1 MTESED
7 MPEHRELSEAA
18 KAVLRDLG
26 GKPEIGLIET
36 RVRVYFANI
45 DDVDELMDTYAAMA
59 YNLARKLDRD
69 AGPVT
74 ASVNKELRELLAK
87 VADSQ
92 NDTVNLWEQLAG
104 PVSPQMGNTP
114 KS

>member
-1 MTESED
+1 

-36 RVRVYFANI
+36 RVRVYFANL
-45 DDVDELMDTYAAMA
+45 DELNELDSTYAAMA

-74 ASVNKELRELLAK
+74 ASVNKELRELLVK
-87 VADSQ
+87 VAESQ
-92 NDTVNLWEQLAG
+92 SDTVNLWEQLAG
-104 PVSPQMGNTP
+104 PVSPQVGNTT
-114 KS
+114 KL

>member
-1 MTESED
+1 

-36 RVRVYFANI
+36 RVRVYIANI
-45 DDVDELMDTYAAMA
+45 DEVDELVSIYASMA

-74 ASVNKELRELLAK
+74 ASVNKELRELLAM
-87 VADSQ
+87 VAEKQSDSI
-92 NDTVNLWEQLAG
+92 NLWEQFTG
-104 PVSPQMGNTP
+104 PLSSPMGDTP